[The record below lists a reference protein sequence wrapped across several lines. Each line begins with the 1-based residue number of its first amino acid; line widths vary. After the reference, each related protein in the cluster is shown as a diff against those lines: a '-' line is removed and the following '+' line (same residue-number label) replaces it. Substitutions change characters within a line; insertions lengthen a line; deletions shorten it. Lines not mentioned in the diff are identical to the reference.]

1 MAVNTA
7 GLLGGLVAGAG
18 LYDQYNQLAAAGQN
32 YQEAVQ
38 PIIAQ
43 AQENLQF
50 KPYTVTSALGGTQV
64 SPEGQ
69 ISYTPSGQMQDISNQ
84 ALGGAQQLFS
94 QALAPQADRQQQV
107 YDMLRAVQTP
117 EEQRAQMQLNN
128 RLFSQGRSGVQTA
141 AYGGTPEQL
150 AQAKAVEEAKNQA
163 ALMAMQQSQAEQLQ
177 SANLGTQMLNAGYS
191 PYGQLQNQMEQ
202 ARMYTQLAQT
212 PQTTLAQTITNAG
225 IGGLEAAQAA
235 EANRM
240 NLLGQLYGVGA
251 GMLGGT
257 VNPVTGDIR
266 DGALTGLANSAGDWL
281 GGLLGGIFGGSSP
294 EVGTTINQA
303 AIDAPFD
310 YLDQFIN

>member
-7 GLLGGLVAGAG
+7 GLLGGLVTGAG
-18 LYDQYNQLAAAGQN
+18 LYDQYNRLADVGQN

-84 ALGGAQQLFS
+84 ALGGAQQLFG

-117 EEQRAQMQLNN
+117 QEQRAQMQLNN

-150 AQAKAVEEAKNQA
+150 AQAKAVEEAKNQS
-163 ALMAMQQSQAEQLQ
+163 ALMALQQSQAEQLQ
-177 SANLGTQMLNAGYS
+177 SANLGTQMLSAGYS

-202 ARMYTQLAQT
+202 ARMYTQLAQA
-212 PQTTLAQTITNAG
+212 PQTTLANIINNAG
-225 IGGLEAAQAA
+225 IGGLEASQAA

-240 NLLGQLYGVGA
+240 NLLGQLYSAGA

-294 EVGTTINQA
+294 EAGTTLNQN
-303 AIDAPFD
+303 AIDASFD
-310 YLDQFIN
+310 YLDQF